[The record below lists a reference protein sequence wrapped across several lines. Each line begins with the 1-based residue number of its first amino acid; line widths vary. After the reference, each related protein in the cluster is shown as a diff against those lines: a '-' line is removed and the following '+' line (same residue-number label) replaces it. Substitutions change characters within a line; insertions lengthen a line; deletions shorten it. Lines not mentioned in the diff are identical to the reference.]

1 MKALYGF
8 VSTGDKSAMYTM
20 RIMYEVWSQWSGKP
34 VKYLKDV
41 YYINLS
47 TNSSD
52 ANAKALL
59 YCEELDIPLRGDA
72 SFDLNEIKRRK
83 AEELAA
89 DREKAEAAQRQRDLE
104 FEQQIVEAKKVFEN
118 TVLEGAFQTGKYLG
132 RLVSDVA
139 KVDIQYILWLA
150 EQPITKGIHTK
161 FDINIQIAKDY
172 ISNHEVRKPDYVGV
186 IGEEIELE
194 LTLVSG
200 YVTQGAFP
208 SIIWTAQTD
217 DGNIVKFFSVAK
229 GFKTLKDGDRFKVKG
244 TVKDHSEYRN
254 QKNTLLNR
262 PKIVK

>member
-8 VSTGDKSAMYTM
+8 VSTGDKSAMYTL
-20 RIMYEVWSQWSGKP
+20 RIMYEAWSQWGGKP
-34 VKYLKDV
+34 TKYLKDV
-41 YYINLS
+41 YYVNLS
-47 TNSSD
+47 TNSAD

-59 YCEELDIPLRGDA
+59 YCKELGIPLRGDA

-104 FEQQIVEAKKVFEN
+104 FEQQIAEARKVFEN
-118 TVLEGAFQTGKYLG
+118 AVLEGVFQTGKYLG
-132 RLVSDVA
+132 CLASDVA
-139 KVDIQYILWLA
+139 KVDIQYIHWLA
-150 EQPITKGIHTK
+150 EHPISEGIATK

-172 ISNHEVRKPDYVGV
+172 IAKHEVRKPDYVGV
-186 IGEEIELE
+186 VGEEIELE

-200 YVTQGAFP
+200 YVTHGAFP

-217 DGNIVKFFSVAK
+217 DGDIVKFFSVAK
-229 GFKTLKDGDRFKVKG
+229 GFKELKNGDRFKVKG

-254 QKNTLLNR
+254 QKSTLLNR
-262 PKIVK
+262 PKLVK